1 MGKRNH
7 QGFML
12 IETLLVS
19 VFIASTLIFLYIQF
33 QKVRDSYDVTF
44 SYNTIDGV
52 YSSKVLLEYLQEN
65 GIANMSNALK
75 SNSIT
80 QIEVSTC
87 PGAYLTNTTFCNRLV
102 ENLNIR
108 KAYYVSSDV
117 TNFRNKMKSL
127 GLSNKFQTFIRSM
140 KDSDGIGYRLVIEY
154 NDDTYATI
162 LARNN
167 NVSSESVF

>member
-1 MGKRNH
+1 MRKRNC

-12 IETLLVS
+12 VETLLVS

-44 SYNTIDGV
+44 SYNTIEGV

-75 SNSIT
+75 STSIT

-87 PGAYLTNTTFCNRLV
+87 PSAYLTNTTFCNRLV
-102 ENLNIR
+102 DSLNIR
-108 KAYYVSSDV
+108 RAYYVSSDV
-117 TNFRNKMKSL
+117 TNFKNKVKPL
-127 GLSNKFQTFIRSM
+127 GLSNKFQSFIRSI

-154 NDDTYATI
+154 NNDTYATI

-167 NVSSESVF
+167 NTSS